1 MPRNRPLTGASQW
14 YTREMSQFLPSLVA
28 LTLTSVAAFA
38 ADAPTVGQTFDG
50 QFRNAEREIVGLV
63 EAMPAD
69 KINFAPTNALIKGS
83 EFTGVR
89 TFGQQ
94 AKHLATYVYMLS
106 STILDEKPP
115 VDIGKDDS
123 GPDSVKTKEQIVEYM
138 KGAFAF
144 GHKALQSITEKNQM
158 DMVPANGPGRK
169 MARVAAASFM
179 MYHNFDHYGQMV
191 VYARMN
197 GVVPPASQGRSR

>member
-1 MPRNRPLTGASQW
+1 MTLLCAS
-14 YTREMSQFLPSLVA
+14 
-28 LTLTSVAAFA
+28 AFA
-38 ADAPTVGQTFDG
+38 AGAPTVGETLDG

-69 KINFAPTNALIKGS
+69 KINFAPSNGVINGS

-89 TFGQQ
+89 TFAQQ
-94 AKHLATYVYMLS
+94 AKHLATYIYMLS
-106 STILDEKPP
+106 SAVLEQKPP
-115 VDIGKDDS
+115 IDIGKGDA
-123 GPDSVKTKEQIVEYM
+123 GPESVQTKEQIVAYM

-144 GHKALQSITEKNQM
+144 GHKALQSITEKNEM
-158 DMVPANGPGRK
+158 DQVPGPFPGSK
-169 MARVAAASFM
+169 MARIAAGVFM

-197 GVVPPASQGRSR
+197 GVIPPASQRRGR

>member
-1 MPRNRPLTGASQW
+1 MRITV
-14 YTREMSQFLPSLVA
+14 SLLAAVLA
-28 LTLTSVAAFA
+28 AGFAFA
-38 ADAPTVGQTFDG
+38 ADPPSLGQTLDG

-69 KINFAPTNALIKGS
+69 KINFTPASAEIKHS
-83 EFTGVR
+83 DFKGVR

-94 AKHLATYVYMLS
+94 AKHLATYVYMEAS
-106 STILDEKPP
+106 AILNEKPP

-123 GPDSVKTKEQIVEYM
+123 GPDSVQTKAQIVEYM

-144 GHKALQSITEKNQM
+144 GEKALESITEKNEM
-158 DMVPANGPGRK
+158 ELVPANGPGRK
-169 MARVAAASFM
+169 MPRIAAATFM

-191 VYARMN
+191 VYLRMN
-197 GVVPPASQGRSR
+197 GLVPPASQPR

>member
-1 MPRNRPLTGASQW
+1 MIRFVTALLPIALLCASAW
-14 YTREMSQFLPSLVA
+14 
-28 LTLTSVAAFA
+28 A
-38 ADAPTVGQTFDG
+38 ADAPTVGQTLDS

-69 KINFAPTNALIKGS
+69 KMNFAPSNSQIQGS

-106 STILDEKPP
+106 SAVLEQKPP
-115 VDIGKDDS
+115 IDIGKGDA
-123 GPDSVKTKEQIVEYM
+123 GPDSVRTKEEIVDYM

-144 GHKALQSITEKNQM
+144 GHKALQSITEKNEM
-158 DMVPANGPGRK
+158 DQVPGPFPGSK
-169 MARVAAASFM
+169 MARLAAGVFM

-191 VYARMN
+191 VYARIN
-197 GVVPPASQGRSR
+197 GVVPPASRGR

>member
-1 MPRNRPLTGASQW
+1 MRILTALLPL
-14 YTREMSQFLPSLVA
+14 SLMCIPA
-28 LTLTSVAAFA
+28 LA
-38 ADAPTVGQTFDG
+38 ADTPTVGQTLDG

-69 KINFAPTNALIKGS
+69 KMNFAPANGAIPGS

-94 AKHLATYVYMLS
+94 AKHLATYIYMLS
-106 STILDEKPP
+106 AAVLEQKPP
-115 VDIGKDDS
+115 IDIGKGDA
-123 GPDSVKTKEQIVEYM
+123 GPESVRTKEQIVDYM

-144 GHKALQSITEKNQM
+144 GHKALESITEKNEM
-158 DMVPANGPGRK
+158 DQVPGPFPGSK
-169 MARVAAASFM
+169 MPRIAAGVFM

-197 GVVPPASQGRSR
+197 GVIPPASRGRGR

>member
-1 MPRNRPLTGASQW
+1 MR
-14 YTREMSQFLPSLVA
+14 MVISLLS
-28 LTLTSVAAFA
+28 LTLVSAPVFA
-38 ADAPTVGQTFDG
+38 AEAQALGQTLDS

-69 KINFAPTNALIKGS
+69 KINFSPRTAEIKGS
-83 EFTGVR
+83 DFQGVR

-94 AKHLATYVYMLS
+94 AKHLATYIYMES
-106 STILDEKPP
+106 SAILGEKPP

-123 GPDSVKTKEQIVEYM
+123 GPDAVQTKAQIVDYM

-144 GHKALQSITEKNQM
+144 GHKALESINEQNEM
-158 DMVPANGPGRK
+158 DLVPASGPGRK
-169 MARVAAASFM
+169 MPRIAAATFM

-191 VYARMN
+191 VYLRMN
-197 GVVPPASQGRSR
+197 GLVPPASQPRSQ

>member
-1 MPRNRPLTGASQW
+1 MIR
-14 YTREMSQFLPSLVA
+14 F
-28 LTLTSVAAFA
+28 VAAFLPLSFLCASALA
-38 ADAPTVGQTFDG
+38 ADTPTVGQTLDS
-50 QFRNAEREIVGLV
+50 QFRQAEREIVGLV

-69 KINFAPTNALIKGS
+69 KMDFAPTNSQIPGS

-94 AKHLATYVYMLS
+94 AKHLATYIYMLS
-106 STILDEKPP
+106 SAVLEQKPP
-115 VDIGKDDS
+115 IEIGTGDA
-123 GPDSVKTKEQIVEYM
+123 GPDSVRTKEQIVDYM

-144 GHKALQSITEKNQM
+144 GHKALQSITEKNEM
-158 DMVPANGPGRK
+158 DQVPGPFPGSK
-169 MARVAAASFM
+169 MARIAAGVFM

-197 GVVPPASQGRSR
+197 GVIPPASRPRRR

>member
-1 MPRNRPLTGASQW
+1 MIRIVSRLLPLTFLGA
-14 YTREMSQFLPSLVA
+14 
-28 LTLTSVAAFA
+28 AAFA

-69 KINFAPTNALIKGS
+69 KINFAPTGG
-83 EFTGVR
+83 EFKGVR

-94 AKHLATYVYMLS
+94 AKHLATYIFMLS
-106 STILDEKPP
+106 SNILDQKPS
-115 VDIGKDDS
+115 VDIGKDDA

-138 KGAFAF
+138 KAAFAF
-144 GHKALQSITEKNQM
+144 GHKALQSITEKNEM
-158 DMVPANGPGRK
+158 DEVPASGPGRK
-169 MARVAAASFM
+169 MPRIAAANFM

-191 VYARMN
+191 VYLRMN
-197 GVVPPASQGRSR
+197 GLVPPASQPRSR